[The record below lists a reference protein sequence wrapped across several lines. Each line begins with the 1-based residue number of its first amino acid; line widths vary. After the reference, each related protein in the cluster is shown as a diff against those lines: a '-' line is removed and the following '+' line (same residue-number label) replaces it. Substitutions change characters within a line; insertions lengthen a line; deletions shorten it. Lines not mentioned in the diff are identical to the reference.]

1 MSDATAEAPRSDGA
15 LPAHE
20 HGSAE
25 PVRIVDSQ
33 SLFDGQREL
42 LIAHKG
48 NAYRL
53 RITRQDK
60 LILTK

>member
-1 MSDATAEAPRSDGA
+1 MNRHDTPPAEGSSAPPLLASNAPLITLDTR
-15 LPAHE
+15 
-20 HGSAE
+20 
-25 PVRIVDSQ
+25 

-42 LIAHKG
+42 RIVHKG
-48 NAYRL
+48 ETYRL

>member
-1 MSDATAEAPRSDGA
+1 MSDALSDALRSGDA
-15 LPAHE
+15 LPLQPTGA
-20 HGSAE
+20 AE
-25 PVRIVDSQ
+25 PVRTVDSQ

-48 NAYRL
+48 DAYRL

>member
-1 MSDATAEAPRSDGA
+1 MNDAPLDAQRTVDALSSPPTGAAES
-15 LPAHE
+15 
-20 HGSAE
+20 
-25 PVRIVDSQ
+25 VRTVDSQ

-48 NAYRL
+48 DAYRL